1 MPWLEAH
8 ARTRGAEAWLTV
20 ARAESTR
27 LAGTADAQAWSEAV
41 SAWEALPD
49 PFAAAYARLR
59 HAEARLRVDGM
70 RASVDAE
77 LRAAHAIAVSLGADP
92 LRKAIEALA
101 GRARVRLPDA
111 SAVPVPVPAEPVPA
125 EPATP
130 VSDPAPTAAGLPPG
144 TPPSGTPA
152 AAIAVRTLGLS
163 PRELEVLGLVALG
176 RSNGEIAEELFI
188 SRKTASVHV
197 THILDKL
204 GVSNRVEAAMVA
216 ARAGLVPGDG
226 A

>member
-1 MPWLEAH
+1 M
-8 ARTRGAEAWLTV
+8 
-20 ARAESTR
+20 ARAESAR
-27 LAGTADAQAWSEAV
+27 LAGAADAQAWSEAV

-49 PFAAAYARLR
+49 PFGAAYARLR

-77 LRAAHAIAVSLGADP
+77 LRAAHAIAVSLGAEP
-92 LRKAIEALA
+92 LRQAIEALA
-101 GRARVRLPDA
+101 GRARIRLPDPL
-111 SAVPVPVPAEPVPA
+111 SVPVPVPVPVLA

-130 VSDPAPTAAGLPPG
+130 VSERVPTAAGPAPG
-144 TPPSGTPA
+144 TPPA
-152 AAIAVRTLGLS
+152 AAIAARSLGLS
-163 PRELEVLGLVALG
+163 PREVEVLGLVALG

>member
-1 MPWLEAH
+1 MS
-8 ARTRGAEAWLTV
+8 
-20 ARAESTR
+20 RAESAR
-27 LAGTADAQAWSEAV
+27 LAGAADAQAWSAAV
-41 SAWEALPD
+41 SAWDALPD

-77 LRAAHAIAVSLGADP
+77 LRAAHAIAVSLGAEP
-92 LRKAIEALA
+92 LRQAIETLA
-101 GRARVRLPDA
+101 GRARVRLPDPL
-111 SAVPVPVPAEPVPA
+111 SVSVPVPVLAEPVLA

-130 VSDPAPTAAGLPPG
+130 VSDGAPTAAGPPPG
-144 TPPSGTPA
+144 TPPAA
-152 AAIAVRTLGLS
+152 AAIAARSLGLS
-163 PRELEVLGLVALG
+163 PREVEVLGLVALG

-188 SRKTASVHV
+188 NRKTASVHV

>member
-92 LRKAIEALA
+92 LRLAIEALA

-111 SAVPVPVPAEPVPA
+111 STVSVPVPA

-130 VSDPAPTAAGLPPG
+130 VSDPAPTRLG
-144 TPPSGTPA
+144 PPSGTPA
-152 AAIAVRTLGLS
+152 AAIAVRSLGLS
-163 PRELEVLGLVALG
+163 PREVEVLGLVALG